1 MASEADRLT
10 ALEIL
15 SAEQEKTIEELS
27 GQIAQQWTV
36 IERLRKQLDMLGERF
51 AAIEDRSAPDVTV
64 TRPPHW

>member
-1 MASEADRLT
+1 MASDADRLT

-27 GQIAQQWTV
+27 GQIAAQWTV

-51 AAIEDRSAPDVTV
+51 AAIEDRSATDVPV